1 MSLGYDWY
9 GRKTKKSPVTMV
21 VLEGAG
27 GLSKRLQAWEKFFD
41 KNISDNFKVFID
53 SFSLLNLNDVKNLVD
68 EINNRGQSRGLIV
81 IDTLN
86 QASPGA
92 DENSSIDMSRI
103 IQNAQVLAKETSSHV
118 MLVHHTGKDTSK
130 GLRGHSSLIAALDV
144 AIEVKQD
151 GTGRSWGISKSKDDS
166 DEGLYQFDLKQII
179 LGTDSDGYQLTS
191 CVVDAAVERVISAKQ
206 KKPQGAQQKIAL
218 ETFKGLVANRPSNT
232 LASVSL
238 EDLVREVGSNLAV
251 EAKRK
256 IERSRAAINGLI
268 ALGLLNLK
276 DGQVTTK

>member
-1 MSLGYDWY
+1 
-9 GRKTKKSPVTMV
+9 MV

-179 LGTDSDGYQLTS
+179 LGTDSHGYQLTS